1 LFLSLSATAAT
12 PDKKPADCSPK
23 QLAATEV
30 LVGEHIL
37 VPVEYHGQ
45 SLWMALDLG
54 EPFSVL
60 WPGAVETLHLRTE
73 SLDDRDG
80 FKVMIGGERVAI
92 SATVDSLKIGSYRIA
107 RRDFL
112 VDPKAHPGGSPG
124 QQTVFARALLQGP
137 GALVAALF
145 TDSHG
150 VE

>member
-1 LFLSLSATAAT
+1 MLTGYIFNSGCTAGGGRGTGMKNLLAIPLFLSLSATAAT

-60 WPGAVETLHLRTE
+60 WPGAVVRE
-73 SLDDRDG
+73 
-80 FKVMIGGERVAI
+80 M
-92 SATVDSLKIGSYRIA
+92 
-107 RRDFL
+107 
-112 VDPKAHPGGSPG
+112 
-124 QQTVFARALLQGP
+124 AL
-137 GALVAALF
+137 
-145 TDSHG
+145 S
-150 VE
+150 